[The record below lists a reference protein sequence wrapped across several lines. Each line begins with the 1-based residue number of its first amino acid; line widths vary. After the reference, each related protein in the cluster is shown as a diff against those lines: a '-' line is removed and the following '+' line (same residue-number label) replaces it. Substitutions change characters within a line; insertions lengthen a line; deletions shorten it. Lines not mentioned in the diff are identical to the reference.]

1 MNNDQKTCRHCLKP
15 KPRDAFGKHS
25 YASDGLQSYC
35 KECSN
40 KYKKGDYLKRS
51 VKHGSN
57 DLEFT
62 LSRNDLKLVVEILME
77 DHVKKIRRHMTL
89 IFVGTVLF
97 FVGLTFVRHLLE
109 RVQP

>member
-1 MNNDQKTCRHCLKP
+1 MNNEQKTCRHCLKP

-40 KYKKGDYLKRS
+40 KYKKGDHLKRFA
-51 VKHGSN
+51 KN
-57 DLEFT
+57 DSADLKMNV
-62 LSRNDLKLVVEILME
+62 SKNDLKIIIETMMD
-77 DHVKKIRRHMTL
+77 DHSKKIRRNMTF